1 MNLPL
6 VFIYKFYQNEIQ
18 IQQPGKPREQH
29 LGEGTL
35 KFKLDARNRRNFL
48 ENLPIVSSNS
58 IYLFL
63 FCKKEI

>member
-35 KFKLDARNRRNFL
+35 KFKLDVRNRRNF
-48 ENLPIVSSNS
+48 
-58 IYLFL
+58 
-63 FCKKEI
+63 